1 MIGGAVVGGIILAM
15 IEGVSLGLS
24 RISGQMQLNEQ
35 SNFWY
40 RFKLKQNVFSF
51 NFKNLIV
58 EQARAA
64 NGTNWFFFLFTVQYY
79 CSIYFLMYKFFNE
92 ILNKREYDV
101 LSVVFV

>member
-35 SNFWY
+35 S
-40 RFKLKQNVFSF
+40 KLKEAFDFIKVYQMTDFFSF
-51 NFKNLIV
+51 LNQV

-64 NGTNWFFFLFTVQYY
+64 NGTN
-79 CSIYFLMYKFFNE
+79 
-92 ILNKREYDV
+92 
-101 LSVVFV
+101 